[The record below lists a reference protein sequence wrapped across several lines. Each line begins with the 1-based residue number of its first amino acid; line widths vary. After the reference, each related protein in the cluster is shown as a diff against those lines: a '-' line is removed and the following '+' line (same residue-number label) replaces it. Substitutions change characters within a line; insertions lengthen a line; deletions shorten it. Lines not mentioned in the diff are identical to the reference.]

1 MRSNVATAA
10 PDSWALDPAL
20 TMTVTSERALLLQS
34 GPTIHRIANRAVVE
48 VAETLF
54 SAPGTEVMIP
64 VSLPQKDRDLALELM
79 AVLTNT
85 GLAVLRGAEVENSSQ
100 TELYFETRRRA
111 SRPISMDSFLES
123 LRSASVRIEGD
134 GGVAEAI
141 RVELARLGISI
152 DNEPQ
157 QRASIDLIVYVAD
170 GDHAK
175 HIGRFN
181 LERLDDE
188 VRTPWLLVQPFDG
201 SRSIVG
207 PLIAP
212 ETSACAECYRLRRLS
227 NFPDDTV
234 SSELEE
240 ATVLRAG
247 QTNHPSSL
255 SHAFVAGMVAQIAL
269 DLVISGFDGPTST
282 PGFIRVL
289 TNTATELSVTSHR
302 LLRVPRCTAC
312 SHARGTGA
320 PQIWFPVSVT
330 PEVSQRG

>member
-1 MRSNVATAA
+1 MGRNVATT

-48 VAETLF
+48 IAETLF
-54 SAPGTEVMIP
+54 SASGPEVTIP
-64 VSLPQKDRDLALELM
+64 ASLPQEHRDIALELM
-79 AVLTNT
+79 EVLTNT
-85 GLAVLRGAEVENSSQ
+85 GLAVSLIAEMKNSSQ
-100 TELYFETRRRA
+100 LEMYFETRRRA
-111 SRPISMDSFLES
+111 SRPISMRSFLKS
-123 LRSASVRIEGD
+123 LELASVRIEGD
-134 GGVAEAI
+134 GGVAKAI
-141 RVELARLGISI
+141 RGELAHLGINT
-152 DNEPQ
+152 DPDTE
-157 QRASIDLIVYVAD
+157 RHASIDLIVYVAD
-170 GDHAK
+170 GEHAK

-181 LERLDDE
+181 LERLEDE
-188 VRTPWLLVQPFDG
+188 ARTPWLLVQPFDG

-227 NFPDDTV
+227 NFPDDAV
-234 SSELEE
+234 SAELEE
-240 ATVLRAG
+240 ATIVRAG

-255 SHAFVAGMVAQIAL
+255 SHAFVAGMVAQVAL

-289 TNTATELSVTSHR
+289 TNTATELSITSHR

-320 PQIWFPVSVT
+320 PQIWFPVSVN
-330 PEVSQRG
+330 PEASQHG